1 MVWAGDIVNEPLIM
15 FVALIDG
22 ETDVE
27 ESASKVV
34 QLREFLSKP
43 SDTKPDPDDKREKAI
58 QETKDTLTERKAD
71 TKNGHGSPIPG

>member
-1 MVWAGDIVNEPLIM
+1 MVWTGAAVNEPQVMVIA
-15 FVALIDG
+15 VVDG

-27 ESASKVV
+27 ELASKVL
-34 QLREFLSKP
+34 QLREFLSKT
-43 SDTKPDPDDKREKAI
+43 SDTKPDPDYKREQAI